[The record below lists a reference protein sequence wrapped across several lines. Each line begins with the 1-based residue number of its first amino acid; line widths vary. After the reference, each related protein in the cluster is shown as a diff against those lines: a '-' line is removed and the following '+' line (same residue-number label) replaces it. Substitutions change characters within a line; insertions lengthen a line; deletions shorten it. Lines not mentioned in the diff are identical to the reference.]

1 MDEMRVTSPGTDNHD
16 LKQSVSSFKIRIK
29 SLERDV
35 QLKKM
40 ESEKLENKLKEQ
52 GTSLAYLVTE

>member
-1 MDEMRVTSPGTDNHD
+1 MDEMRVTSPGTDNQD

-52 GTSLAYLVTE
+52 GTSLAHLVTE

>member
-1 MDEMRVTSPGTDNHD
+1 MDEMRVTSPGTDNQD